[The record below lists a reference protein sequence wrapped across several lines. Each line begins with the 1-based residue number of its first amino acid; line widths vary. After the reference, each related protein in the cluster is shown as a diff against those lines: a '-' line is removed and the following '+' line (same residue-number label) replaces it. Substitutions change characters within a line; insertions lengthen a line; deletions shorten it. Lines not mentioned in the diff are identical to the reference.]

1 MTLTFPVLRAARHTL
16 FVVTGEDK
24 ADALGRVRT
33 GDSEL
38 PASRVAG
45 DAVEWIVDDA
55 AAARTV

>member
-1 MTLTFPVLRAARHTL
+1 VLRAARHTL

-24 ADALGRVRT
+24 ADALRRIRS

-45 DAVEWIVDDA
+45 DEVEWIVDA
-55 AAARTV
+55 AASARTA